1 MSYSVFIL
9 KFHDAGREL
18 KMLSD
23 RVKSGPERAPHRSLF
38 YAMGYTP
45 EELQRPLIAVVNAHN
60 EVVPGH
66 YHLDQ
71 IAYAAKRG
79 ILEEGGTPIEF
90 PVIGICDGIS
100 MNHFGMKYP
109 LASRELIAD
118 SIEAMVLAHGF
129 DGMLLIGN
137 CDKIVPGMLMAAAR
151 LNIPAVYVSGGP
163 MLAGWYN
170 GKVIDLISGP
180 FEGVGSYAAGKI
192 SLEELEE
199 IELSACPGCGSCAG
213 LFTANTMNCMA
224 EVLGLALPGNGT
236 IPAVTG
242 RRMQLANRAGRKLMQ
257 MVKKNIKP
265 RDILTLQ
272 AFENAIAVDMAI
284 GGSSNTVLHL
294 MAIAHAAGVQL
305 QLDAFDRISRK
316 VPNLCKLSPA
326 GEHHLEDLD
335 KAGGIPAVLNR
346 LLELG
351 VLNTE
356 CITVSERTIG
366 EIASSA
372 KVLDSNVIRP
382 LENPYLPEGGI
393 AVLYGNLA
401 PEGAVVKQS
410 AVAPEMMRHEGPAR
424 VFDSEEEAFK
434 AITGGMIK
442 PGDVVVIRYEG
453 PKGGPGMREMLS
465 PTAAL
470 AGMGLDREVALITD
484 GRFSGGTRGASI
496 GHVSPEAMEGGP
508 IAVVRDGDIISID
521 IPARKLDVKLS
532 DEEIRARL
540 ASWKKPPVKAPKG
553 YYLER
558 YARLVSSASKGAVME

>member
-1 MSYSVFIL
+1 MPST
-9 KFHDAGREL
+9 AR
-18 KMLSD
+18 
-23 RVKSGPERAPHRSLF
+23 
-38 YAMGYTP
+38 
-45 EELQRPLIAVVNAHN
+45 
-60 EVVPGH
+60 
-66 YHLDQ
+66 
-71 IAYAAKRG
+71 
-79 ILEEGGTPIEF
+79 
-90 PVIGICDGIS
+90 
-100 MNHFGMKYP
+100 
-109 LASRELIAD
+109 
-118 SIEAMVLAHGF
+118 F

-163 MLAGWYN
+163 MLAGWYR

-192 SLEELEE
+192 TLEELEE
-199 IELSACPGCGSCAG
+199 IELNACPGCGSCAG

-242 RRMQLANRAGRKLMQ
+242 RRLQLANRAGRKLMQ
-257 MVKKNIKP
+257 MVKNNIRP
-265 RDILTLQ
+265 RDILTLE

-294 MAIAHAAGVQL
+294 MAIAHAAEVNL
-305 QLDAFDRISRK
+305 RLDAFDRISRK

-356 CITVSERTIG
+356 CITVSEKTIG

-424 VFDSEEEAFK
+424 VFDSEDDAFK
-434 AITGGMIK
+434 AITCGMIK

-508 IAVVRDGDIISID
+508 IAAVRDGDIISID
-521 IPARKLDVKLS
+521 IPARKLDLKLS
-532 DEEIRARL
+532 DEEIKERL
-540 ASWKKPPVKAPKG
+540 ASWKKPPIKAPKG

>member
-1 MSYSVFIL
+1 
-9 KFHDAGREL
+9 
-18 KMLSD
+18 
-23 RVKSGPERAPHRSLF
+23 
-38 YAMGYTP
+38 
-45 EELQRPLIAVVNAHN
+45 
-60 EVVPGH
+60 
-66 YHLDQ
+66 
-71 IAYAAKRG
+71 
-79 ILEEGGTPIEF
+79 
-90 PVIGICDGIS
+90 